1 MKEKNLEYGFVKRT
15 FLYGGAGLCGVSV
28 DAICF
33 WLIASSASTL
43 PIAITNLLTY
53 SLGTITSFK
62 INKEYS
68 FRSSTHKLSFLR
80 FYLTSIFG
88 MLSSTLILMLLL
100 EAQLNMLSSKTI
112 ATIVAVCIQYAIN
125 SKFSLVSK

>member
-1 MKEKNLEYGFVKRT
+1 MKDKNLEYGFAKRT
-15 FLYGGAGLCGVSV
+15 FLYGGAGICGVSV
-28 DAICF
+28 DAVSF
-33 WLIASSASTL
+33 WLIAISVPTA

-68 FRSSTHKLSFLR
+68 FRSKTHKLSFLR
-80 FYLTSIFG
+80 FYLTSVFG

-100 EAQLNMLSSKTI
+100 GVELSMLSSKII
-112 ATIVAVCIQYAIN
+112 ATVAAVCVQYAIN